1 MVAVNY
7 HLFIRTP
14 LRQISEQF
22 HLLMVF
28 KDVALLVHCRESL
41 LFLAVHIFFVG
52 IRRDSA
58 AEMSQ
63 ALTLRWVTRNHRTV
77 NKLPCRTGD
86 GSEKVCESVGCV
98 ILWL

>member
-7 HLFIRTP
+7 HLFVRTT

-28 KDVALLVHCRESL
+28 KDVAHLVHCKENL
-41 LFLAVHIFFVG
+41 LFLAVHVFFVG

-58 AEMSQ
+58 TEMPE
-63 ALTLRWVTRNHRTV
+63 ALTLRWVIRNHRTV

-86 GSEKVCESVGCV
+86 GSEKVCESVGCI